1 MTHLLDRRRAGV
13 LCAVSSLPAG
23 SHEAFLDFLA
33 AAGIAVWQVL
43 PLNPPD
49 AHGSPYSSASLFAM
63 DPALGQ
69 LVDRPVAPPVGL
81 DSAGVADYARFIVAR
96 ARFGAPWTAWPEGL
110 RAGEPA
116 ALADFEATTGDARE
130 RIVAAQRQASAAW
143 ATLKRA
149 ANARGILIMGDMP
162 LYPAHDSADVWAH
175 PELFD
180 LDDAGEPNEVAG
192 VPPDYFSA
200 TGQLWGNPL
209 YDWAAH
215 RDQGFGWWRRRVNH
229 QLARFDLLRIDHFRG
244 LEAYWAVP
252 RGGRADAGR
261 WRPAPGRALLGALE
275 PGQRR
280 RLVAEDLGFV
290 TPAVEALRDGFS
302 LPGMRV
308 LQFAFDGRTDN
319 PHLPDHCPAHAVMY
333 TGTHDNDTGLGWYRA
348 LDAATRHRVERLI
361 GGTGASWPWPLI
373 EAALQSPARTAVV
386 PLQDLL
392 GLDGR
397 HRLNTPGTATGNW
410 GWQADPASLTPT
422 LARRIR
428 CRLAASDRLQDDA
441 GQGR

>member
-280 RLVAEDLGFV
+280 RLVAEDLGSSRRQSRRCGTGFRFRGCGCCSSPSTAGPTIPIYRTTARPTPSCTPEPMTT
-290 TPAVEALRDGFS
+290 TPAWAGIAPSMPR
-302 LPGMRV
+302 P
-308 LQFAFDGRTDN
+308 
-319 PHLPDHCPAHAVMY
+319 
-333 TGTHDNDTGLGWYRA
+333 
-348 LDAATRHRVERLI
+348 
-361 GGTGASWPWPLI
+361 
-373 EAALQSPARTAVV
+373 
-386 PLQDLL
+386 
-392 GLDGR
+392 
-397 HRLNTPGTATGNW
+397 ATGSS
-410 GWQADPASLTPT
+410 A
-422 LARRIR
+422 
-428 CRLAASDRLQDDA
+428 
-441 GQGR
+441 